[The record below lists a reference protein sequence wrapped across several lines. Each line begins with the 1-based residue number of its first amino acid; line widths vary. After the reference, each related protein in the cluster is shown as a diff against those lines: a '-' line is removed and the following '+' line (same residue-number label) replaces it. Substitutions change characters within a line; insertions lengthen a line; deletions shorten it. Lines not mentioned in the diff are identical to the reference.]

1 MANCD
6 DNCTINSITN
16 TARCNT
22 PCINNSSFYKLATER
37 KIKNL
42 SRMSGSQ
49 FMDAYVSLVVA
60 QNVVQQSQPVALTNV
75 TSTWGSPYYLRGQS
89 DRALPSNSSKFIN
102 VPTRGSSTRT
112 TITSNKPG
120 GMVPGGSGVDVKHG
134 SYARYLAK
142 KKGIHFAKR
151 LATSNLIP
159 ISCTSFCN

>member
-89 DRALPSNSSKFIN
+89 DRALPSKLPTSTN

-120 GMVPGGSGVDVKHG
+120 GMDPGGSGVDVKHG
-134 SYARYLAK
+134 SYNRYLAK
-142 KKGIHFAKR
+142 KKGIHFAKS
-151 LATSNLIP
+151 LAKSNLIP
-159 ISCTSFCN
+159 ISCNFLYN

>member
-60 QNVVQQSQPVALTNV
+60 QNVVQQSQPVAQTNV
-75 TSTWGSPYYLRGQS
+75 TSTWGSPNYLRGQS
-89 DRALPSNSSKFIN
+89 DRALPSKLPTSTN

-120 GMVPGGSGVDVKHG
+120 GMDPGGSGVDVKHG
-134 SYARYLAK
+134 SYNRYLAK
-142 KKGIHFAKR
+142 KKGIHFAKS

-159 ISCTSFCN
+159 ISCNSFCN